1 MKINL
6 EKMERYGYSFENLED
21 VYFYFSGMLD
31 YLESH
36 NKNYTQAQ
44 YNKIVALKDILECL
58 EV

>member
-1 MKINL
+1 MKINR
-6 EKMERYGYSFENLED
+6 EKMERYGYSFNNFED
-21 VYFYFSGMLD
+21 IYFYFSEMLD

-36 NKNYTQAQ
+36 NKNYTKSQ